1 MDGNHAPHCRRR
13 VSPGID
19 CIPSVC
25 LGPAA
30 PSQLEGIKAYHIS
43 ASTGHEQD
51 LPLRYITTSTA
62 SMTNKFVSG
71 IFFFP
76 EYTSASTST
85 LWIRIKRQI
94 FGIPCHRQ
102 TIRWPLS
109 GLSAP
114 PRQPSTPT
122 TLFQTTAYTA
132 CIPCLALGDNAPPS
146 GPRII

>member
-1 MDGNHAPHCRRR
+1 MDENPAPHCRRR
-13 VSPGID
+13 VWPDICSS
-19 CIPSVC
+19 PSVC

-30 PSQLEGIKAYHIS
+30 PSHLEGIKAHHIS
-43 ASTGHEQD
+43 ASTKHEHD
-51 LPLRYITTSTA
+51 PHSRYITTSA
-62 SMTNKFVSG
+62 ISMTNNSVSG
-71 IFFFP
+71 IVFFP

-94 FGIPCHRQ
+94 FGISCYRQ

-109 GLSAP
+109 GLSP

-132 CIPCLALGDNAPPS
+132 CIPCLALGDSTPPS
-146 GPRII
+146 GQRIN

>member
-1 MDGNHAPHCRRR
+1 MDESHAPHCRRR
-13 VSPGID
+13 VSPDIGSS
-19 CIPSVC
+19 PSVC
-25 LGPAA
+25 LSSAA
-30 PSQLEGIKAYHIS
+30 PSHLVGIKAYHIP
-43 ASTGHEQD
+43 ASTTHEHD
-51 LPLRYITTSTA
+51 LLLQYITTSTA

-71 IFFFP
+71 IVFFP

-94 FGIPCHRQ
+94 FGISCHRQ

-109 GLSAP
+109 GLSP

-132 CIPCLALGDNAPPS
+132 CIPCLALGDSTPPS
-146 GPRII
+146 GPRIF